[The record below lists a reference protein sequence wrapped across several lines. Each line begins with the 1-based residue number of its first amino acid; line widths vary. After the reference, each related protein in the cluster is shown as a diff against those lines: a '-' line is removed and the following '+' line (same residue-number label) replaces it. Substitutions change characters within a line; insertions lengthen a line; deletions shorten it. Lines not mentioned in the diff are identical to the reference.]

1 MLEINNT
8 VAEIKNALDCLINSL
23 VTAKKGISELE
34 TSKTEMQK
42 KNIMKKMEQKS
53 KNYRTILKCET

>member
-8 VAEIKNALDCLINSL
+8 VAEIKNALDCLINRL

-34 TSKTEMQK
+34 NSKTEMQK
-42 KNIMKKMEQKS
+42 KNIMKKME
-53 KNYRTILKCET
+53 

>member
-8 VAEIKNALDCLINSL
+8 LTEIMNALDWLINRL
-23 VTAKKGISELE
+23 VTVKKGISELE

-42 KNIMKKMEQKS
+42 RKIMKKME
-53 KNYRTILKCET
+53 